1 MLSAKKPRSAR
12 ALANDRLIRDA
23 GVAEI
28 LRVGVDQLSLRD
40 VGQRAGFTHGATYAR
55 YEDVDELI
63 VDLWASVLCE
73 RASLIVELC
82 RRGAERPSPEATR
95 AIIDFVRQASPDDVA
110 ALHVLLTARRIPAV
124 FEEIEP
130 FIVDVLRGEEAA
142 DPLARAAH
150 TRALAV
156 FALLIALI
164 LANHHFGPN
173 PNDLIVLEKIL
184 NDTFDADLSGDRIEL
199 QEANVQFVPAPTEEL
214 KSQLAYATF
223 MVIGKSGYTHT
234 TISRI
239 ARRAGCSPG
248 LVYKLYDSKVDLVV
262 SAFRNSLNARWMR
275 ADNQARILDEG
286 HLAQSLYDTTSPVNA
301 VRRNFVLEFSLAG
314 VRVPEIHAA
323 VLQQTLDLVAT
334 VDFLDATPDERDV
347 VISVVRTIAFLTT
360 GVTYLSAACDV
371 LHCENLSQFTEPF
384 RRSARA
390 LCGAQWDARRDL
402 LMKFANEASA

>member
-173 PNDLIVLEKIL
+173 PNDLIVLETIL

-371 LHCENLSQFTEPF
+371 LHCGNLSQFTEPF